1 MNPLDHL
8 PALPTGPLLYL
19 IVIAVVIV
27 SSVPMVGMVVA
38 AEPILMAVVVLT
50 GANHVTLATL
60 VLLAIGSAAAGDALA
75 YGLGRWFA
83 PKLLRFRIV
92 RRSRRRIIGAQQIV
106 ARRGMMG
113 ALVIQRWI
121 VPTRGFVP
129 LLLGV
134 AKQPFGAFLTCSTVA
149 AAVWAVVFIGG
160 SYVGGPKLIMAIVTV
175 IMALTVARF
184 AGRLVARALGNRRRV
199 RSPE

>member
-19 IVIAVVIV
+19 IVIVVVIV
-27 SSVPMVGMVVA
+27 SSVPILGMVVA

-50 GANHVTLATL
+50 GANHVALGTL

-83 PKLLRFRIV
+83 PKLLGFRIV
-92 RRSRRRIIGAQQIV
+92 RRSRRRIIGAQQVV

-121 VPTRGFVP
+121 VPSRGFVP
-129 LLLGV
+129 LLLGA
-134 AKQPFGAFLTCSTVA
+134 AKQPFGAFLTCSTIA
-149 AAVWAVVFIGG
+149 AAVWAVVFIVG
-160 SYVGGPKLIMAIVTV
+160 SYAGGPKLIFAIATV
-175 IMALTVARF
+175 ILALTVVRF
-184 AGRLVARALGNRRRV
+184 AARLIARTVGNRRHS
-199 RSPE
+199 RSTQ